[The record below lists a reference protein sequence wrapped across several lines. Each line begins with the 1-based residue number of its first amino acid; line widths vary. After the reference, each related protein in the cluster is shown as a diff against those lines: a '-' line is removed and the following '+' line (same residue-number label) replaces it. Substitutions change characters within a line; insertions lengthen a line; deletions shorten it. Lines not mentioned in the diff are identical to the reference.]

1 VKAMEAMNT
10 NRIRPTKLQPIRSC
24 LTRFI
29 DHIDR
34 SASHSDSSCVFTGLT
49 DLDHYMSPM
58 RPGEICIIAARPGI
72 GKTALIENII
82 EYAAIKAKIP
92 VIYSPDYSMNGLKV
106 MSRLVSSLG
115 RIDYY
120 NLRTGRLTDDDRA
133 RMTAAVS
140 KLSKTDISI
149 LETATLEELLLTIEQ
164 ETEREAPLLLVI
176 DGVDKLCDD
185 NFKTLE
191 IFLSHVKESIA
202 NKNVLV
208 VITVSLGRI
217 VESRD
222 NKRPKISDLRNS
234 SSIDKYADR
243 IIFIYRDDVYHEDS
257 PDEGLAEILIDKDP
271 VNHSGTVKVGF
282 LGKYLRFE
290 DFPLD

>member
-1 VKAMEAMNT
+1 MNT
-10 NRIRPTKLQPIRSC
+10 ERIWSAKLQPIRSC

-34 SASHSDSSCVFTGLT
+34 SDPHSDSSCVFTGLT
-49 DLDHYMSPM
+49 DLDYYMSPM
-58 RPGEICIIAARPGI
+58 RPGEICIIAARPSI
-72 GKTALIENII
+72 GKTALTENII
-82 EYAAIKAKIP
+82 EHAAIKEKIP
-92 VIYSPDYSMNGLKV
+92 VIYSPDYSMNGQKV

-120 NLRTGRLTDDDRA
+120 KLRTGRLGDDDRP
-133 RMTAAVS
+133 RMISAVS
-140 KLSKTDISI
+140 ILSDADISV
-149 LETATLEELLLTIEQ
+149 LESATLEELLLTIEQ
-164 ETEREAPLLLVI
+164 EGKRETPLLLAI
-176 DGVDKLCDD
+176 DDIDKLCDN

-191 IFLSHVKESIA
+191 IFLSHVKESIS

-208 VITVSLGRI
+208 VLTVTLGRI

-222 NKRPKISDLRNS
+222 NKRPKISDLRSS

-257 PDEGLAEILIDKDP
+257 TDKGLAEILIDKDP
-271 VNHSGTVKVGF
+271 VNHGGTVKVGF

-290 DFPLD
+290 DFPLEQRA